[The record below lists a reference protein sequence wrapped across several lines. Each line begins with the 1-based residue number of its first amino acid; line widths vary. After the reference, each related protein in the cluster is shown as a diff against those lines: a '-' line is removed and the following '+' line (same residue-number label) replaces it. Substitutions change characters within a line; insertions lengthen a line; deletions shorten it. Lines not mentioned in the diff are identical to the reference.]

1 MKIKILCIA
10 LLFISI
16 LSCKNEGKAPIKE
29 ETFIRILADMHTA
42 EAAAE
47 GEFTTAKDSLL
58 KHYFP
63 QILKKNGVSQAD
75 FDSTMAVYSRNPV
88 AFDSIYS
95 GVFREIAKIDTTKH

>member
-1 MKIKILCIA
+1 MKIKILFIA
-10 LLFISI
+10 LFIASI
-16 LSCKNEGKAPIKE
+16 FGCKNEGKAPIKD

-47 GEFTTAKDSLL
+47 GEFATAKDSLL
-58 KHYFP
+58 KLYFP
-63 QILKKNGVSQAD
+63 QILQKHGVSKPD

-95 GVFREIAKIDTTKH
+95 GVLREIAKIDTTKH